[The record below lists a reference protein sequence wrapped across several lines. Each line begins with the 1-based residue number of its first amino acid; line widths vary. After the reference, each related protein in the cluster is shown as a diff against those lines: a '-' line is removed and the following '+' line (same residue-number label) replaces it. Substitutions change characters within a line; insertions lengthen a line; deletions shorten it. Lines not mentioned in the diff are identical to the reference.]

1 VTDISN
7 ILSQLGNLADLGIDP
22 LLTALAAIIDGLGQA
37 TEWSGEQLTRLGEL
51 EQQLADLARAARD
64 ANG

>member
-1 VTDISN
+1 VTDI
-7 ILSQLGNLADLGIDP
+7 LGRLGGLADLGTDA
-22 LLTALAAIIDGLGQA
+22 LLTAMATIIDMLGKG
-37 TEWSGEQLTRLGEL
+37 TEFSGEQLDRLGEL